1 MIYIVQVFSCM
12 TISAKITKLKLLK
25 NKKVDLMPVKWNHL
39 NLWGKIFMDCMFLLM
54 YNEDK

>member
-1 MIYIVQVFSCM
+1 MIYIVQVFSCI

-39 NLWGKIFMDCMFLLM
+39 NLWGQIFMDCMFLLILK
-54 YNEDK
+54 DV